1 MPPRRQKPFLFDYSF
16 DDGADEA
23 RQAEEDARLQA
34 EQDAVENAPPTF
46 SEEELL
52 AARAEAHA
60 LGRQEGM
67 ADAMASI
74 EQQVA
79 GTLDAVFARV
89 PKVFEEHAVWVRQ
102 MEADALRLATT
113 MMRKLA
119 PELTRDNE
127 LPEVEMV
134 IREAFGYLTEQPKV
148 MIRVAGP
155 IEAALQDKVQ
165 LMAGRVGYEGQVV
178 LIGDPELALD
188 DCRIS
193 WQAGAVERALDE
205 TWHQIDDLIDRAL
218 QGAPMRTQSADAAP
232 TVETAELD
240 TAHAGSEHQ
249 ETEAVSDEPDAAPP
263 IEDMPE
269 ELPMKPINTEQAA
282 QPA

>member
-79 GTLDAVFARV
+79 GTLDAR
-89 PKVFEEHAVWVRQ
+89 R
-102 MEADALRLATT
+102 
-113 MMRKLA
+113 
-119 PELTRDNE
+119 
-127 LPEVEMV
+127 
-134 IREAFGYLTEQPKV
+134 
-148 MIRVAGP
+148 
-155 IEAALQDKVQ
+155 
-165 LMAGRVGYEGQVV
+165 GR
-178 LIGDPELALD
+178 
-188 DCRIS
+188 RIY
-193 WQAGAVERALDE
+193 
-205 TWHQIDDLIDRAL
+205 
-218 QGAPMRTQSADAAP
+218 
-232 TVETAELD
+232 
-240 TAHAGSEHQ
+240 
-249 ETEAVSDEPDAAPP
+249 
-263 IEDMPE
+263 
-269 ELPMKPINTEQAA
+269 
-282 QPA
+282 